1 MYVAR
6 WQQSLVL
13 APFFTYLLNSLLSRC
28 RFSQQWFKSLPI
40 VTRYWFGATMLV
52 TLTVNFQVISAYQIM
67 FSWAAIKSKFELW
80 RLLTPFCYAGPF
92 DFSTMIGCYMLVQF
106 SKQYEAGGPFN
117 TGAGGGTADYVFCL
131 LLGATAMLLTWP
143 ILVGFFPLPPIFCR
157 NTIYYVLYLWS
168 KRNPTA
174 QANIWGFPIAA
185 VYLPFAYLAMTVFM
199 GNPYMDMI
207 HGIICAHI
215 YYFAVDV
222 VPLVY
227 GKDILRTPQ
236 FLIDYFGIGEYR
248 PQQQPPANP
257 GAAGNRGGFGADPI
271 PPRNA
276 GAAGGGGGGRH
287 DWGGGR
293 ALGRN

>member
-1 MYVAR
+1 
-6 WQQSLVL
+6 
-13 APFFTYLLNSLLSRC
+13 
-28 RFSQQWFKSLPI
+28 
-40 VTRYWFGATMLV
+40 MLV
-52 TLTVNFQVISAYQIM
+52 TLSVNFGVISAYQIM

-80 RLLTPFCYAGPF
+80 RVLTPFCYAGPF
-92 DFSTMIGCYMLVQF
+92 DFSTLIGCYMLVQF

-131 LLGATAMLLTWP
+131 LIGATTMLLTWP
-143 ILVGFFPLPPIFCR
+143 LLVGFFPLPPIFCR
-157 NTIYYVLYLWS
+157 NTIYYVLYIWS
-168 KRNPTA
+168 KRHATA
-174 QANIWGFPIAA
+174 QANIWGFPMAA

-207 HGIICAHI
+207 HGIICGHI

-236 FLIDYFGIGEYR
+236 FLIDAFGIGEYR
-248 PQQQPPANP
+248 PQAVPAIP
-257 GAAGNRGGFGADPI
+257 AGNRAGFGGGPQA
-271 PPRNA
+271 PPTGN
-276 GAAGGGGGGRH
+276 AGGGGAH